1 LPKANEKHLIFLQ
14 LQQRNKEI
22 YVMSIKMIVK
32 IKTRKKIIINA
43 INENEKIV
51 NGNRNSLD

>member
-1 LPKANEKHLIFLQ
+1 
-14 LQQRNKEI
+14 
-22 YVMSIKMIVK
+22 MIVK